1 MAIRPITIVGH
12 KALHSPTKRV
22 KEITD
27 DIRTLVDDM
36 FETMEAA
43 NGVGLAAN
51 QVGVKQR
58 IFVYDCPDDDLGEN
72 RKGVVINPKLEK
84 GRVPAGEADEENDN
98 EGCLSVPGEHFPT
111 ARADWAKVTG
121 TDLDGN
127 EVVLEGHGFFARM
140 LQHETGHLDGFV
152 YTDVLTGRFK
162 RQAKK
167 TIKANGWTEPGLTWT
182 PGEGPDPFGHD
193 DVAVD
198 GD

>member
-1 MAIRPITIVGH
+1 MAVRPITIVGH
-12 KALHSPTKRV
+12 KALHAPTKRG

-27 DIRTLVDDM
+27 DTRALVEDM

-58 IFVYDCPDDDLGEN
+58 IFVFDCPDDELGEN
-72 RKGVVINPKLEK
+72 RRGVVINPKLEK

-127 EVVLEGHGFFARM
+127 EIVIEGHGFFARM
-140 LQHETGHLDGFV
+140 LQHETDHLDGYLYLDRLTPTMRLESREAV
-152 YTDVLTGRFK
+152 KDRGWQYDGITKWDPTELKAEDV
-162 RQAKK
+162 
-167 TIKANGWTEPGLTWT
+167 
-182 PGEGPDPFGHD
+182 
-193 DVAVD
+193 
-198 GD
+198 

>member
-1 MAIRPITIVGH
+1 MAVRPITIVGH
-12 KALHSPTKRV
+12 KALHAPTKRV

-27 DIRTLVDDM
+27 DTRALVEDM

-58 IFVYDCPDDDLGEN
+58 IFVFDCPDDELGEN
-72 RKGVVINPKLEK
+72 RRGVVINPKLEK

-127 EVVLEGHGFFARM
+127 EIVIEGHGFFARM
-140 LQHETGHLDGFV
+140 LQHETDHLDGYLYLDRLTPTMRLESREAV
-152 YTDVLTGRFK
+152 KDRGWQYDGITKWDPTELKAEDV
-162 RQAKK
+162 
-167 TIKANGWTEPGLTWT
+167 
-182 PGEGPDPFGHD
+182 
-193 DVAVD
+193 
-198 GD
+198 

>member
-1 MAIRPITIVGH
+1 MAVRPITIVGH
-12 KALHSPTKRV
+12 KALHAPTKRV

-27 DIRTLVDDM
+27 DTRALIEDM

-58 IFVYDCPDDDLGEN
+58 IFVFDCPDDELGEN
-72 RKGVVINPKLEK
+72 RRGVVINPKLEK

-127 EVVLEGHGFFARM
+127 EIVIEGHGFFARM
-140 LQHETGHLDGFV
+140 LQHETDHLDGYLYLDRLTPTMRLESREAV
-152 YTDVLTGRFK
+152 KDRGWQYDGITKWDPTELKAEDV
-162 RQAKK
+162 
-167 TIKANGWTEPGLTWT
+167 
-182 PGEGPDPFGHD
+182 
-193 DVAVD
+193 
-198 GD
+198 

>member
-1 MAIRPITIVGH
+1 MAVRPITIVGH
-12 KALHSPTKRV
+12 KALHAPTKRV

-27 DIRTLVDDM
+27 DTRALVEDM

-58 IFVYDCPDDDLGEN
+58 IFVFDCPDDELGDN
-72 RKGVVINPKLEK
+72 RRGVVINPKLEK

-111 ARADWAKVTG
+111 TRADWAKVTG

-127 EVVLEGHGFFARM
+127 EIVIEGHGFFARM
-140 LQHETGHLDGFV
+140 LQHETDHLDGYLYLDRLTPTMRLESREAV
-152 YTDVLTGRFK
+152 KDRGWQYDGITKWDPTELKAEDV
-162 RQAKK
+162 
-167 TIKANGWTEPGLTWT
+167 
-182 PGEGPDPFGHD
+182 
-193 DVAVD
+193 
-198 GD
+198 

>member
-1 MAIRPITIVGH
+1 MAVRPITIVGH
-12 KALHSPTKRV
+12 KALHAPTKRV

-27 DIRTLVDDM
+27 DTRALVEDM

-58 IFVYDCPDDDLGEN
+58 IFVFDCPDDELGDN
-72 RKGVVINPKLEK
+72 RRGVVINPKLEK

-127 EVVLEGHGFFARM
+127 EIVIEGHGFFARM
-140 LQHETGHLDGFV
+140 LQHETDHLDGYLYLDRLTPTMRLESREAV
-152 YTDVLTGRFK
+152 KDRGWQYDGITKWDPTELKAEDV
-162 RQAKK
+162 
-167 TIKANGWTEPGLTWT
+167 
-182 PGEGPDPFGHD
+182 
-193 DVAVD
+193 
-198 GD
+198 

>member
-1 MAIRPITIVGH
+1 MAVRPITIVGH
-12 KALHSPTKRV
+12 KALHAPTKRV

-27 DIRTLVDDM
+27 DTRALVEDM

-58 IFVYDCPDDDLGEN
+58 IFVFDCPDDELGEN
-72 RKGVVINPKLEK
+72 RRGVVINPKLEK

-127 EVVLEGHGFFARM
+127 EIVIEGHGFFARM
-140 LQHETGHLDGFV
+140 LQHETDHLDGHLYLDRLTPTMRLESREAV
-152 YTDVLTGRFK
+152 KDRGWQYDGITKWDPIELKAEDV
-162 RQAKK
+162 
-167 TIKANGWTEPGLTWT
+167 
-182 PGEGPDPFGHD
+182 
-193 DVAVD
+193 
-198 GD
+198 

>member
-1 MAIRPITIVGH
+1 MAVRPITIVGH
-12 KALHSPTKRV
+12 KALHAPTKRV

-27 DIRTLVDDM
+27 DTRALVEDM

-58 IFVYDCPDDDLGEN
+58 IFVFNCPDDELGEN
-72 RKGVVINPKLEK
+72 RRGVVINPKLEK

-127 EVVLEGHGFFARM
+127 EIVIEGHGFFARM
-140 LQHETGHLDGFV
+140 LQHETDHLDGYLYLDRLTPTMRLESREAV
-152 YTDVLTGRFK
+152 KDRGWQYDGITKWDPTELKAEDV
-162 RQAKK
+162 
-167 TIKANGWTEPGLTWT
+167 
-182 PGEGPDPFGHD
+182 
-193 DVAVD
+193 
-198 GD
+198 

>member
-1 MAIRPITIVGH
+1 MAVRPITIVGH
-12 KALHSPTKRV
+12 KALHAPTKRV

-27 DIRTLVDDM
+27 DTRALVEDM

-58 IFVYDCPDDDLGEN
+58 IFVFDCPDDELGDN
-72 RKGVVINPKLEK
+72 RRRGVVINPKLEK

-127 EVVLEGHGFFARM
+127 EIVIEGHGFFARM
-140 LQHETGHLDGFV
+140 LQHETDHLDGYLYLDRLTPTMRLESREAV
-152 YTDVLTGRFK
+152 KDRGWQYDGITKWDPTELKAEDV
-162 RQAKK
+162 
-167 TIKANGWTEPGLTWT
+167 
-182 PGEGPDPFGHD
+182 
-193 DVAVD
+193 
-198 GD
+198 

>member
-1 MAIRPITIVGH
+1 MAVRPITIVGH
-12 KALHSPTKRV
+12 KALHAPTKRV
-22 KEITD
+22 KEVTD
-27 DIRTLVDDM
+27 DTRALVEDM

-58 IFVYDCPDDDLGEN
+58 IFVFDCPDDELGEN
-72 RKGVVINPKLEK
+72 RRGVVINPKLEK

-127 EVVLEGHGFFARM
+127 EIVIEGHGFFARM
-140 LQHETGHLDGFV
+140 LQHETDHLDGYLYLDRLTPTMRLESREAV
-152 YTDVLTGRFK
+152 KDRGWQYDGITKWDPTELKAEDV
-162 RQAKK
+162 
-167 TIKANGWTEPGLTWT
+167 
-182 PGEGPDPFGHD
+182 
-193 DVAVD
+193 
-198 GD
+198 

>member
-1 MAIRPITIVGH
+1 MAVRPITIVGH
-12 KALHSPTKRV
+12 KALHAPTKRV

-27 DIRTLVDDM
+27 DTRALVEDM

-58 IFVYDCPDDDLGEN
+58 IFVFDCPDDKLGEN
-72 RKGVVINPKLEK
+72 RRGVVINPKLEK

-127 EVVLEGHGFFARM
+127 EIVIEGHGFFARM
-140 LQHETGHLDGFV
+140 LQHETDHLDGYLYLDRLTPTMRLESREAV
-152 YTDVLTGRFK
+152 KDRGWQYDGITKWDPTELKAEDV
-162 RQAKK
+162 
-167 TIKANGWTEPGLTWT
+167 
-182 PGEGPDPFGHD
+182 
-193 DVAVD
+193 
-198 GD
+198 

>member
-1 MAIRPITIVGH
+1 MAVRPITIVGH
-12 KALHSPTKRV
+12 KALHAPTKRV
-22 KEITD
+22 KEITGD
-27 DIRTLVDDM
+27 TRALVEDM

-58 IFVYDCPDDDLGEN
+58 IFVFDCPDDELGDN
-72 RKGVVINPKLEK
+72 RRGVVINPKLEK

-127 EVVLEGHGFFARM
+127 EIVIEGHGFFARM
-140 LQHETGHLDGFV
+140 LQHETDHLDGYLYLDRLTPTMRLESREAV
-152 YTDVLTGRFK
+152 KDRGWQYDGITKWDPTELKAEDV
-162 RQAKK
+162 
-167 TIKANGWTEPGLTWT
+167 
-182 PGEGPDPFGHD
+182 
-193 DVAVD
+193 
-198 GD
+198 

>member
-27 DIRTLVDDM
+27 DIRTIVDDM

-140 LQHETGHLDGFV
+140 LQHETDHLDG
-152 YTDVLTGRFK
+152 YLYLDRLTPTMRLESREAVK
-162 RQAKK
+162 DR
-167 TIKANGWTEPGLTWT
+167 GWQYDGLTKW
-182 PGEGPDPFGHD
+182 DPATTKAE
-193 DVAVD
+193 DV
-198 GD
+198 

>member
-1 MAIRPITIVGH
+1 MAVSPITIVGH
-12 KALHSPTKRV
+12 KALHAPTKRV

-27 DIRTLVDDM
+27 DTRALIEDM

-58 IFVYDCPDDDLGEN
+58 IFVFDCPDDELGEN
-72 RKGVVINPKLEK
+72 RRGVVINPKLEK

-98 EGCLSVPGEHFPT
+98 EGCLSVPGEHFPP

-127 EVVLEGHGFFARM
+127 EIVIEGHGFFARM
-140 LQHETGHLDGFV
+140 LQHETDHLDGYLYLDRLTPTMRLESREAV
-152 YTDVLTGRFK
+152 KDRGWQYDGITKWDPTELKAEDV
-162 RQAKK
+162 
-167 TIKANGWTEPGLTWT
+167 
-182 PGEGPDPFGHD
+182 
-193 DVAVD
+193 
-198 GD
+198 

>member
-72 RKGVVINPKLEK
+72 RKGVVINPQLEK

-140 LQHETGHLDGFV
+140 LQHETDHLDG
-152 YTDVLTGRFK
+152 YLYLDRLTPTMRLESREAVK
-162 RQAKK
+162 DR
-167 TIKANGWTEPGLTWT
+167 GWQYDGLTKW
-182 PGEGPDPFGHD
+182 DPATTKAE
-193 DVAVD
+193 DV
-198 GD
+198 

>member
-1 MAIRPITIVGH
+1 MAVRPITIVGH
-12 KALHSPTKRV
+12 KALHAPTKRV

-27 DIRTLVDDM
+27 DTHTLVEDM

-58 IFVYDCPDDDLGEN
+58 IFVYDCPDDELGEN
-72 RKGVVINPKLEK
+72 RRGVVINPKLEK

-127 EVVLEGHGFFARM
+127 EIVIEGRGFFARM
-140 LQHETGHLDGFV
+140 LQHETDHLDGYLYLDRLTPTMRLESREAV
-152 YTDVLTGRFK
+152 KDRGWQYDGITKWDPSELKAEDV
-162 RQAKK
+162 
-167 TIKANGWTEPGLTWT
+167 
-182 PGEGPDPFGHD
+182 
-193 DVAVD
+193 
-198 GD
+198 

>member
-1 MAIRPITIVGH
+1 MAVRPITIVGH
-12 KALHSPTKRV
+12 KALHAPTKRV

-27 DIRTLVDDM
+27 DTRALVEDM

-58 IFVYDCPDDDLGEN
+58 IFVFDCPDDELGDN
-72 RKGVVINPKLEK
+72 RRGVVINPKLEK

-127 EVVLEGHGFFARM
+127 EIVIEGRGFFARM
-140 LQHETGHLDGFV
+140 LQHETDHLDGYLYLDRLTPTMRLESREAV
-152 YTDVLTGRFK
+152 KDRGWQYDGITKWDPTELKAEDV
-162 RQAKK
+162 
-167 TIKANGWTEPGLTWT
+167 
-182 PGEGPDPFGHD
+182 
-193 DVAVD
+193 
-198 GD
+198 

>member
-1 MAIRPITIVGH
+1 MAVRPITIVGH
-12 KALHSPTKRV
+12 KALHAPTKRV

-27 DIRTLVDDM
+27 DTRALVEDM

-58 IFVYDCPDDDLGEN
+58 IFVFDCPDDELGEN
-72 RKGVVINPKLEK
+72 RRGVVINPKLEK

-127 EVVLEGHGFFARM
+127 EIVIEGHGFFARM
-140 LQHETGHLDGFV
+140 LQHETDHLDGYLYLDRLTPTMRLESREAV
-152 YTDVLTGRFK
+152 KDRGWQYDGITKWDPIELKAEDV
-162 RQAKK
+162 
-167 TIKANGWTEPGLTWT
+167 
-182 PGEGPDPFGHD
+182 
-193 DVAVD
+193 
-198 GD
+198 

>member
-1 MAIRPITIVGH
+1 MAVRPITIVGH
-12 KALHSPTKRV
+12 KALHAPTKRV

-27 DIRTLVDDM
+27 DTRALVEDM

-58 IFVYDCPDDDLGEN
+58 VFVFDCPDDELGEN
-72 RKGVVINPKLEK
+72 RRGVVINPKLEK

-111 ARADWAKVTG
+111 TRADWAKVTG

-127 EVVLEGHGFFARM
+127 EIVIEGHGFFARM
-140 LQHETGHLDGFV
+140 LQHETDHLDGYLYLDRLTPTMRLESREAV
-152 YTDVLTGRFK
+152 KDRGWQYDGITKWDPTELKAEDV
-162 RQAKK
+162 
-167 TIKANGWTEPGLTWT
+167 
-182 PGEGPDPFGHD
+182 
-193 DVAVD
+193 
-198 GD
+198 

>member
-1 MAIRPITIVGH
+1 MAVRPITIVGH
-12 KALHSPTKRV
+12 KALHAPTKRV

-27 DIRTLVDDM
+27 DTRALVEDM

-51 QVGVKQR
+51 QVGVKHR
-58 IFVYDCPDDDLGEN
+58 IFVFDCPDDELGDN
-72 RKGVVINPKLEK
+72 RRGVVINPKLEK

-127 EVVLEGHGFFARM
+127 EIVIEGHGFFARM
-140 LQHETGHLDGFV
+140 LQHETDHLDGYLYLDRLTPTMRLESREAV
-152 YTDVLTGRFK
+152 KDRGWQYDGITKWDPTELKAEDV
-162 RQAKK
+162 
-167 TIKANGWTEPGLTWT
+167 
-182 PGEGPDPFGHD
+182 
-193 DVAVD
+193 
-198 GD
+198 

>member
-127 EVVLEGHGFFARM
+127 EIVIEGHGFFARM
-140 LQHETGHLDGFV
+140 LQHETDHLDGYLYLDRLTPTMRLESREAV
-152 YTDVLTGRFK
+152 KDRGWQYDGITKWDPTELKAEDV
-162 RQAKK
+162 
-167 TIKANGWTEPGLTWT
+167 
-182 PGEGPDPFGHD
+182 
-193 DVAVD
+193 
-198 GD
+198 

>member
-1 MAIRPITIVGH
+1 MAVRPITIVGH
-12 KALHSPTKRV
+12 KALHAPTKRV

-27 DIRTLVDDM
+27 DTRALVEDM

-58 IFVYDCPDDDLGEN
+58 IFVFDCPDDELGEN
-72 RKGVVINPKLEK
+72 RRGVVINPKLEK

-111 ARADWAKVTG
+111 TRADWAKVTG

-127 EVVLEGHGFFARM
+127 EIVIEGHGFFARM
-140 LQHETGHLDGFV
+140 LQHETDHLDGYLYLDRLTPTMRLESREAV
-152 YTDVLTGRFK
+152 KDRGWQYDGITKWDPTELKAEDV
-162 RQAKK
+162 
-167 TIKANGWTEPGLTWT
+167 
-182 PGEGPDPFGHD
+182 
-193 DVAVD
+193 
-198 GD
+198 

>member
-98 EGCLSVPGEHFPT
+98 EGCLSVPGLWFPT
-111 ARADWAKVTG
+111 RRYPGARVRG
-121 TDLDGN
+121 IDLDGA
-127 EVVLEGHGFFARM
+127 EIVLEGEGLMAQM
-140 LQHETGHLDGFV
+140 LQHECDHLDGTV
-152 YTDVLTGRFK
+152 YVDTLAKEHRREAM
-162 RQAKK
+162 RQ
-167 TIKANGWTEPGLTWT
+167 IRESDW
-182 PGEGPDPFGHD
+182 F
-193 DVAVD
+193 
-198 GD
+198 